1 MKAKFLSLLII
12 MLLRASFNPQ
22 AKAQDPDKYQ
32 PILFLIIDAEYE
44 KALSKAEKFTNRD
57 KTKRHPEPYFL
68 LSMAYYEISKDESM
82 KEDFPRAFREA
93 IKYAYKGARYD
104 KEDEYVGNYED
115 YLTELKVDLMRES
128 RFFYDEGSWRKSVT
142 NAKYV
147 TRIDPEDLSAL
158 LLKGAAEMRSRN
170 AYQAEKTFEEAVKLA
185 ETTTASSISSAQKPF
200 LRFGIME
207 YAKIAKE
214 NGEREK
220 AQPLIALGE
229 ETFEEDAE
237 FQNFIAS
244 F

>member
-1 MKAKFLSLLII
+1 MKIKHITFLVGILCGVSYLSPVQ
-12 MLLRASFNPQ
+12 AQNP
-22 AKAQDPDKYQ
+22 DDYN
-32 PILFLIIDAEYE
+32 PILFMIIDGEYE
-44 KALSKAEKFTNRD
+44 KALSKTEKFTNRD
-57 KTKRHPEPYFL
+57 KTRRDPEPYFL
-68 LSMAYYEISKDESM
+68 MSMAYYEISKDESM
-82 KEDFPRAFREA
+82 REDYPRAFREA
-93 IKYAYKGARYD
+93 VKNAYKGSRYD
-104 KEDEYVGNYED
+104 KEKEYIGNYED
-115 YLTELKVDLMRES
+115 YLTELKTDLMRES
-128 RFFYDEGSWRKSVT
+128 RFYYDEGSWRKSVT

-147 TRIDPEDLSAL
+147 TRIDPEDLGAH

-170 AYQAEKTFEEAVKLA
+170 AYQAEKTFEEAVKIA
-185 ETTTASSISSAQKPF
+185 ESTTASSISSAQKPF

-214 NGEREK
+214 NGEKEK

>member
-1 MKAKFLSLLII
+1 
-12 MLLRASFNPQ
+12 MLLGVCFNPQ

-44 KALSKAEKFTNRD
+44 KALSKAEKFTKRD

-68 LSMAYYEISKDESM
+68 MSMAYYEISKDESM
-82 KEDFPRAFREA
+82 REDFPRAFREA

-104 KEDEYVGNYED
+104 KENEYVGNYED

-147 TRIDPEDLSAL
+147 TRIDPEDLSAH
-158 LLKGAAEMRSRN
+158 LLKGVAEMRSRN
-170 AYQAEKTFEEAVKLA
+170 EYQAKQTFAEAVKLA
-185 ETTTASSISSAQKPF
+185 ESTSASSISSAQKPF

-214 NGEREK
+214 SGEKEK

-237 FQNFIAS
+237 FQNFVAS